1 MQVQTLG
8 CEDVLEEGT
17 ATYSSIL
24 AWRIPCTEELPGLQS
39 MESQV
44 GGHNWSSLTQAEA
57 QIQISMVLL

>member
-8 CEDVLEEGT
+8 WEDVLEEGT

-24 AWRIPCTEELPGLQS
+24 ACRIPCTEELRGLQS

-57 QIQISMVLL
+57 QIQVSMVLL